1 IQRHFFFFHYSSSFI
16 HFLLCML
23 CSSPECK
30 GEDRV
35 IQHGGDVIATEGE
48 TLTLA
53 CTFETT
59 DSNPYL
65 FWYKQESA
73 QILKSDPRISTKM
86 SEDKRGVDL
95 EISSAAVTHSALYYC
110 AVRPTV
116 TGNTQSLYKNL
127 TANSRSCTRLQ
138 TQSPRRHFLVDGTL
152 AVDYSCCTSLWYD
165 RQHHTLIHLFL
176 AI

>member
-1 IQRHFFFFHYSSSFI
+1 MGETLSSYATFK
-16 HFLLCML
+16 
-23 CSSPECK
+23 CK

-59 DSNPYL
+59 SNTSYDYI
-65 FWYKQESA
+65 FWYRQYPGKPPEFLLTIIGTEKSE
-73 QILKSDPRISTKM
+73 QILKSDSRISTKL

-95 EISSAAVTHSALYYC
+95 EISSAAVTDSALYYC
-110 AVRPTV
+110 AVKPTV

-127 TANSRSCTRLQ
+127 TSCWRPVSHILFHFPPPLEGDM
-138 TQSPRRHFLVDGTL
+138 TQQALL
-152 AVDYSCCTSLWYD
+152 CCCPVGPFC
-165 RQHHTLIHLFL
+165 H
-176 AI
+176 